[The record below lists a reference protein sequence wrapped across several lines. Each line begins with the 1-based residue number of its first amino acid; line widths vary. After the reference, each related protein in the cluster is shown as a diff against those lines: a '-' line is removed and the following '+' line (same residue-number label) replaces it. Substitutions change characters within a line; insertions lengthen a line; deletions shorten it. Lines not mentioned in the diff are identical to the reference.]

1 MSDLDRC
8 TKEIERFC
16 RGDTPFEVLR
26 VRIARDVDEDAGAE
40 AAYAEAAVALLRR
53 GRLTPQR
60 YLALR
65 SALEKLA
72 RGIDTLESL
81 SAGSAEPAE
90 PPAEPQ
96 DDDATVALVGE
107 EDEPTVYG
115 RARPAAGDAPD
126 DGRDP
131 GDETTVLL
139 GAAPSRPRRR
149 GRPQPAPDA
158 PVRVAAGAVLKQRF
172 VLEDMIGKGGMGVV
186 YRALDLRKQ
195 EANDRT
201 PYVAVKVLND
211 SFKDHPEA
219 LMAFQREARKAQ
231 DLAHPNIVN
240 VYDFDRDG
248 NVIFMVMELL
258 DGEPLNQVIK
268 NMGDTPLPRRRALEI
283 IEALGRALIH
293 AHSRGVVHADFKP
306 SNCFVTHTGEIKVLD
321 FGIARAYTATPRA
334 EDDATLFDPATLGA
348 LTPAYASREMLEG
361 REPDPRDDVYA
372 FAVVAYS
379 LLAGH
384 HPFDRKSAIT
394 AQEEG
399 LAPARP
405 PGITRAQWRGLQGGL
420 SLDRR
425 RRTPTVR
432 QLVEE
437 LTQPPKSVRLAVA
450 GILIAVA
457 AAVAFLSYRPID
469 AWLAERRLGAD
480 AAAVRAGERSRMPA
494 VVDGLLDVPA
504 AVRDP
509 LLADLRADITD
520 YLQLRVRQSLSAF
533 YRAADAG
540 AGLDDLRD
548 ALRDAERS
556 LTLLSGWY
564 PDDPA
569 LPRWRD
575 SMAFA
580 LSQLVSEELDRADP
594 IPVDRIR
601 ADLDRLAAAPGAGSV
616 ASRAT
621 FAGILEKRIR
631 RSAGTADEAALRAA
645 GETLFPGAG
654 FGGGGGTAPGTGPS
668 S

>member
-1 MSDLDRC
+1 MTAVERY
-8 TKEIERFC
+8 TREIERYC

-26 VRIARDVDEDAGAE
+26 VRIARDIDSDPAAE
-40 AAYAEAAVALLRR
+40 AAYAEGAVALLRR

-60 YLALR
+60 YLAVR

-81 SAGSAEPAE
+81 SADTPEPRE
-90 PPAEPQ
+90 PPTEPRE
-96 DDDATVALVGE
+96 DDPTVALISAE
-107 EDEPTVYG
+107 DDEPTVYES
-115 RARPAAGDAPD
+115 RRPAPVSGSAAPIAE
-126 DGRDP
+126 

-139 GAAPSRPRRR
+139 GTPPSRPKRERRR
-149 GRPQPAPDA
+149 AKRAETA
-158 PVRVAAGAVLKQRF
+158 VRVAPGTVLKQRF
-172 VLEDMIGKGGMGVV
+172 VLEEMIGKGGMGVV
-186 YRALDLRKQ
+186 YRALDLRKK

-258 DGEPLNQVIK
+258 DGEPLNRVIK
-268 NMGDTPLPRRRALEI
+268 NMGDTRLPRRRALEI
-283 IEALGRALIH
+283 IDALGQALIH

-306 SNCFVTHTGEIKVLD
+306 SNCFVTHGGEIKVLD

-361 REPDPRDDVYA
+361 RDPDPRDDVYA

-379 LLAGH
+379 LLAGA
-384 HPFDRKSAIT
+384 HPFDRKSAVA

-399 LAPARP
+399 IAPARP
-405 PGITRAQWRGLQGGL
+405 PGLTRAQWRGLQAGL

-432 QLVEE
+432 KLVED

-450 GILIAVA
+450 GVLV
-457 AAVAFLSYRPID
+457 AAVAGGAVLAYQPLD
-469 AWLAERRLGAD
+469 TWLTERRLRAD
-480 AAAVRAGERSRMPA
+480 AEAVRAGERSRLPA
-494 VVDGLLDVPA
+494 VIEHLIEVPESI
-504 AVRDP
+504 RGP
-509 LLADLRADITD
+509 LLEDLRPEIAE

-540 AGLDDLRD
+540 AALDEMRG
-548 ALRDAERS
+548 ALRDAGRAI
-556 LTLLSGWY
+556 TLLSGWY
-564 PDDPA
+564 PNEPA

-575 SMAFA
+575 SLAFA
-580 LSQLVSEELDRADP
+580 LSQLIGELLDRGDP
-594 IPVDRIR
+594 IPVDVVHADLERL
-601 ADLDRLAAAPGAGSV
+601 ADLDGVGFAGN
-616 ASRAT
+616 RDT
-621 FAGILEKRIR
+621 FVGILEKRIR
-631 RSAGTADEAALRAA
+631 RNAGTADEPALRAA
-645 GETLFPGAG
+645 GAALFPEAG
-654 FGGGGGTAPGTGPS
+654 FGSAGSGPS